1 MRAYFGGGK
10 TMKILKI
17 ALLQIAPCDTLQEN
31 MEKGIRYCMISYQNH
46 AKTKLYILW
55 MLEDQSFLLKLFLS

>member
-31 MEKGIRYCMISYQNH
+31 MEILQNS
-46 AKTKLYILW
+46 KREW
-55 MLEDQSFLLKLFLS
+55 R